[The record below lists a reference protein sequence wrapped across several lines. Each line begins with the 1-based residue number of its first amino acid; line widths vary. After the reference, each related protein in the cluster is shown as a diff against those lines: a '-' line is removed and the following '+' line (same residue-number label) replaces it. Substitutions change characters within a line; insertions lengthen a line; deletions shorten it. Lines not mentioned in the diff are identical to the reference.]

1 MKKKILIPITI
12 FLCSFVLLSCN
23 KTKNPTEPI
32 NNVPEETLP
41 VETPTPVETPEPTK
55 ELTPTPTETKEEE
68 IDILEG
74 YTPSE
79 SKYTFSTENLDKVN
93 VKPTFD
99 ISQYTNNAGA
109 AIQPYQIFTDGMCL
123 QRDAVNHLWGVAYD
137 SKNIAIKINDKV
149 YYGTVDENEEWHVYL
164 PMMNAGGPYKM
175 EIISEAGT
183 KVINDVYIGEVYLFA
198 GQSNMEWQIWIS
210 GTKMEALYKD
220 PNVKNDKIRLLHIA
234 SPTSSPKTEPSL
246 SLAKPIQWLGA
257 EKESVRTFS
266 AIAYVFGKK
275 LQEELGCP
283 VGLISTALGGTI
295 IEHWLSRSNYNE
307 VAKRY
312 TPKIDNK
319 QYTQTPCIGYNGV
332 LYPLKGYTMR
342 GVVWYQGCANTF
354 GTEVYYNLPLETF
367 IKQCREDYNN
377 ENLTFTLCELARY
390 MQDPMAYS
398 TINEKLHAVAK
409 RDERV
414 VVIRNLDL
422 GNWFDIHPVE
432 KRDIGTRAIDETL
445 RVFYNKDFVAPVTID
460 SYTFNTDGTVTIVL
474 SKNVELRNGTNG
486 FEVYDGKNYTY
497 DCNVTVNGNVLT
509 VSADF
514 VIKRVRYGYTC
525 EMTNEIKND
534 VSKMVTVY
542 DLNGMPLDLFH
553 IKY

>member
-1 MKKKILIPITI
+1 MKKNLIKITLFLIA
-12 FLCSFVLLSCN
+12 FVLISCN
-23 KTKNPTEPI
+23 KTNRVTK
-32 NNVPEETLP
+32 VPEENP
-41 VETPTPVETPEPTK
+41 TPTVEETQSEPTPTPEPTDV
-55 ELTPTPTETKEEE
+55 EIPTETKETE
-68 IDILEG
+68 IDVLEG

-79 SKYTFSTENLDKVN
+79 SKYTFSSENLEKVN
-93 VKPTFD
+93 MNPTFD
-99 ISQYTNNAGA
+99 ITQYTGNAGA
-109 AIQPYQIFTDGMCL
+109 AIQPYQLFAEGMCL
-123 QRDAVNHLWGVAYD
+123 QRDAVNHLWGIAYD
-137 SKNIAIKINDKV
+137 TQHIAIKINNKV
-149 YYGTVDENEEWHVYL
+149 YYGTVENDEWHVYL

-175 EIISEAGT
+175 EIITEVGT

-210 GTKMEALYKD
+210 GNKMESLYLD

-234 SPTSSPKTEPSL
+234 SPTSNPKNDPSL
-246 SLAKPIQWLGA
+246 LLASPITWKGA

-275 LQEELGCP
+275 LQEELDCP

-295 IEHWLSRSNYNE
+295 IEHWLSESNYE
-307 VAKRY
+307 LVSQRY
-312 TPKIDNK
+312 KPIIDSK
-319 QYTQTPCIGYNGV
+319 QYTQTPSIGYNGV

-445 RVFYNKDFVAPVTID
+445 RVFFNKDFAAPVTVE
-460 SYTFNTDGTVTIVL
+460 SYKFNEDGTVTIVL